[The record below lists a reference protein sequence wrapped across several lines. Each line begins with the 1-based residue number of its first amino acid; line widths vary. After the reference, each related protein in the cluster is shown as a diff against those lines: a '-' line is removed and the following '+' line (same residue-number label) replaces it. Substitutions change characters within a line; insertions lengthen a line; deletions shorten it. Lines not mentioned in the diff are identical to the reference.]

1 MLIERKA
8 LQTLLYT
15 MLTCPCPVGEEHERA
30 LVDAFLS
37 SDADP
42 RNTTFFSPSPTG
54 IRFPTPLHLF
64 LRFLADGKD
73 IPFASDIVFSDVLR
87 YFGGHYHWE
96 RSIQSSTARDA
107 GLRLLPDRHMFLPV
121 AVVSGSEGRQALWK
135 SDEASVLFTETLAF
149 RGVPLAE
156 DGFFALHLGGLV
168 ARLSVAEAE
177 MLQQHVLLLKDMVRL
192 ARETPEIDC
201 SRFYFGRDHREAT
214 LSASNATA
222 SVTPARTQAPS
233 EIQGACRLSSSVRRI
248 PKTSRISLTKRSYL
262 FGRQR
267 ALEKAIA
274 SRSISFFVVV
284 EARLSRRRHSSK
296 YVRGREPSSG

>member
-15 MLTCPCPVGEEHERA
+15 MLTCPCPVEEKHERA

-37 SDADP
+37 SDADSLDYDVFLSIAD
-42 RNTTFFSPSPTG
+42 RNPV
-54 IRFPTPLHLF
+54 PTPLHLF
-64 LRFLADGKD
+64 LRFLADGRD

-96 RSIQSSTARDA
+96 RSIQSFDPLAMRDSA
-107 GLRLLPDRHMFLPV
+107 SYLIGHMFLPV
-121 AVVSGSEGRQALWK
+121 AVVSGSEGRKALWQ
-135 SDEASVLFTETLAF
+135 SDEVSVLFTETLAF
-149 RGVPLAE
+149 PGVPLAE
-156 DGFFALHLGGLV
+156 DGLFALHLGGLV

-214 LSASNATA
+214 LF
-222 SVTPARTQAPS
+222 
-233 EIQGACRLSSSVRRI
+233 RLERNGV
-248 PKTSRISLTKRSYL
+248 L
-262 FGRQR
+262 
-267 ALEKAIA
+267 
-274 SRSISFFVVV
+274 
-284 EARLSRRRHSSK
+284 
-296 YVRGREPSSG
+296 